1 MRNRYMKIP
10 LLFFMTANFCTCC
23 NINAFAVTSDLDY
36 QFKTENKEEFYITGE
51 SHIHFDGAVPDYLL
65 DIYDLAPQKRHDSE
79 YGATIITPSEQKPN
93 VTTYAPANA
102 PSGKFTQS
110 PNGFVTGATQGTQQS
125 GSTTNLANT
134 AKTQG
139 VTQQNNQNNITGN
152 FYPSTSTNLP
162 SGNTSNAV
170 YYANNE
176 EQKLQ
181 YPLTTIEQVRKSD
194 GSIGTLK
201 IPSVKLT
208 VTAYDGDTYVAMK
221 KGIGH
226 ISSTS
231 TWNGNA
237 GFVGHNRGSSGYFQK
252 LKNVSEG
259 DEITYTTILGT
270 RNYIVQSVSRIS
282 ETDWTKLEYTND
294 NRLTLITC
302 VEDVPNQRL
311 CVQAVEKR

>member
-1 MRNRYMKIP
+1 MKNRYIKIP

-23 NINAFAVTSDLDY
+23 NTNAFAVTSDLDY

-65 DIYDLAPQKRHDSE
+65 DIYDLVPQKRHDSE
-79 YGATIITPSEQKPN
+79 YGATIITPSEQKSN
-93 VTTYAPANA
+93 VTTYAPENA

-110 PNGFVTGATQGTQQS
+110 PNGFVTGTTQGTQQA
-125 GSTTNLANT
+125 GSTTNLAN
-134 AKTQG
+134 KTQS
-139 VTQQNNQNNITGN
+139 NATGN

-162 SGNTSNAV
+162 DGNTSNAV

-208 VTAYDGDTYVAMK
+208 VTAYDGDTYAAMK

-237 GFVGHNRGSSGYFQK
+237 GFVGVRPDRALLN
-252 LKNVSEG
+252 
-259 DEITYTTILGT
+259 
-270 RNYIVQSVSRIS
+270 IV
-282 ETDWTKLEYTND
+282 
-294 NRLTLITC
+294 
-302 VEDVPNQRL
+302 
-311 CVQAVEKR
+311 

>member
-1 MRNRYMKIP
+1 MRNRYIKIP
-10 LLFFMTANFCTCC
+10 LLFLMTANVCTCC

-79 YGATIITPSEQKPN
+79 YGATIITPTEQKPN

-102 PSGKFTQS
+102 PAGKFTQNA
-110 PNGFVTGATQGTQQS
+110 NGFVTGATQGTQQS
-125 GSTTNLANT
+125 GSTTNLANV
-134 AKTQG
+134 AKTQ
-139 VTQQNNQNNITGN
+139 NNATGN
-152 FYPSTSTNLP
+152 FYTSTSTNLP
-162 SGNTSNAV
+162 SGNTNNVV
-170 YYANNE
+170 YYANSE

-208 VTAYDGDTYVAMK
+208 VTAYDGDTYAAMK

-237 GFVGHNRGSSGYFQK
+237 GFVGVRPDRALLN
-252 LKNVSEG
+252 
-259 DEITYTTILGT
+259 
-270 RNYIVQSVSRIS
+270 IV
-282 ETDWTKLEYTND
+282 
-294 NRLTLITC
+294 
-302 VEDVPNQRL
+302 
-311 CVQAVEKR
+311 

>member
-1 MRNRYMKIP
+1 MRNRYIKIP
-10 LLFFMTANFCTCC
+10 LLFLMTANVCTCC

-110 PNGFVTGATQGTQQS
+110 PNGFVTGTTQGTQQA
-125 GSTTNLANT
+125 GSTTNLANMSNT
-134 AKTQG
+134 
-139 VTQQNNQNNITGN
+139 TGN

-162 SGNTSNAV
+162 DGNTSNAV

-208 VTAYDGDTYVAMK
+208 VTAYDGDTYAAMK

-259 DEITYTTILGT
+259 DEITYTTTLGT

>member
-1 MRNRYMKIP
+1 MRNRKLKIP
-10 LLFFMTANFCTCC
+10 LLFLITANFCTCC
-23 NINAFAVTSDLDY
+23 NGNAFAVTSDFDY
-36 QFKTENKEEFYITGE
+36 HFKTDNKEEFYITGE
-51 SHIHFDGAVPDYLL
+51 SHINFDGAVPDYLQ
-65 DIYDLAPQKRHDSE
+65 DIYDLAPQTRHDSE
-79 YGATIITPSEQKPN
+79 YGATIITPAEQKSN
-93 VTTYAPANA
+93 ATTYAPANA

-110 PNGFVTGATQGTQQS
+110 SSGYITGATQGTQQS
-125 GSTTNLANT
+125 GSITNLGNT
-134 AKTQG
+134 A
-139 VTQQNNQNNITGN
+139 NNQSNTTGS

-162 SGNTSNAV
+162 DGNTSNAV
-170 YYANNE
+170 YYSNKE

-201 IPSVKLT
+201 IPSIHLT
-208 VTAYDGDTYVAMK
+208 VTAYDGDTYAAMR

-231 TWNGNA
+231 TWNGNV
-237 GFVGHNRGSSGYFQK
+237 GFVGHNRGSSGYFEK
-252 LKNVSEG
+252 LKKLSEG
-259 DEITYTTILGT
+259 EEMTYTTTLGT
-270 RNYIVQSVSRIS
+270 RTYVVQSISRIS
-282 ETDWTKLEYTND
+282 ETDWSKLEYTND

>member
-1 MRNRYMKIP
+1 MRNRKYMRIP
-10 LLFFMTANFCTCC
+10 LMILITANFCTCC
-23 NINAFAVTSDLDY
+23 NTNAFALTSDLNY
-36 QFKTENKEEFYITGE
+36 QFKTDNKEEFYITGE
-51 SHIHFDGAVPDYLL
+51 SHINFDGAVPDYLL
-65 DIYDLAPQKRHDSE
+65 DIYDLTPQKRHDSE

-93 VTTYAPANA
+93 ATTYAPANA
-102 PSGKFTQS
+102 PHGKFTQS
-110 PNGFVTGATQGTQQS
+110 SNGFITGATQGTQQA
-125 GSTTNLANT
+125 GSTTNLAN
-134 AKTQG
+134 KE
-139 VTQQNNQNNITGN
+139 NIQSNTSGN

-162 SGNTSNAV
+162 DGNTNNVV
-170 YYANNE
+170 YYSNNE

-201 IPSVKLT
+201 ISSVNLT
-208 VTAYDGDTYVAMK
+208 VTAYDGDTYAAMK

-231 TWNGNA
+231 AWNGNV
-237 GFVGHNRGSSGYFQK
+237 GFVGHKRGSSGYFEK
-252 LKNVSEG
+252 LKKLSEG
-259 DEITYTTILGT
+259 EEMTYTTTLGT
-270 RNYIVQSVSRIS
+270 RTYVVQSISRIS
-282 ETDWTKLEYTND
+282 ETDWSKLEYTND